1 MSTATTHHARI
12 LSAAAAVATALGLAA
27 TTTAAAGPAAAVPI
41 GPGCPALYVLGV
53 QGTGQSSPTADP
65 LADTGVVGA
74 LIAPVLSAAP
84 GLVQRS
90 YISYGAGFGGAVP
103 GGGPDPYVVSVTDA
117 RNQLDAAATQIT
129 DTCPNTMIAGIG
141 YSQGAQAVSSF
152 ARDIGAGAGPIAPE
166 RIAGIALYA
175 HPDRAPD
182 APIFPGRPG
191 QTVPDPAPGTGG
203 AAVAAIQ
210 ISNPPAGG
218 GGIADGAT
226 SYGALTGRVA
236 DICTDGDLAC
246 SAPGRAALLRV
257 GAEIAAQADLRDPI
271 AAIGS
276 LGALLSAALGDTWT
290 TVVLGD
296 FQVGGGN
303 VDYAPQLPL
312 AARLIDAA
320 DPRIPAPSPHD
331 GDVAAARWNEISGA
345 VAANPIGLLPK
356 LAGQLAAAW
365 GQLVAD
371 NADLVNPAVLLRYL
385 DTVARHNNYATSGQ
399 LASGIAW
406 MVALAHDIAGSH

>member
-1 MSTATTHHARI
+1 MSTATTHRARI
-12 LSAAAAVATALGLAA
+12 LSAAAVVATAVGLA
-27 TTTAAAGPAAAVPI
+27 TAATAGPAAAVPI

-117 RNQLDAAATQIT
+117 RNQLDAAAAQIA
-129 DTCPNTMIAGIG
+129 DACPNTMIAGIG
-141 YSQGAQAVSSF
+141 YSQGAQAISSF
-152 ARDIGAGAGPIAPE
+152 ARDVGAGAGPVAPE

-191 QTVPDPAPGTGG
+191 QTVPDPAPGTSG
-203 AAVAAIQ
+203 AAVAGVQ
-210 ISNPPAGG
+210 ITNLPAGG

-246 SAPGRAALLRV
+246 SAPERAALLRV
-257 GAEIAAQADLRDPI
+257 GAEIAAQADLRDPL
-271 AAIGS
+271 AAINS
-276 LGALLSAALGDTWT
+276 LAAVFSAALGDTWT

-296 FQVGGGN
+296 FRVGAGA
-303 VDYAPQLPL
+303 VDYAPQLSL

-331 GDVAAARWNEISGA
+331 IGAAAAKWNEITA
-345 VAANPIGLLPK
+345 TVAANPIGLLPK
-356 LAGQLAAAW
+356 LAGQLGAAW

-371 NADLVNPAVLLRYL
+371 NADLVNPAVWARFA
-385 DTVARHNNYATSGQ
+385 DTVARHNNYAINGQ

-406 MVALAHDIAGSH
+406 MVALAHDIAGSR

>member
-1 MSTATTHHARI
+1 MTAEANNRACV
-12 LSAAAAVATALGLAA
+12 LAAAVAAAAMLGLAGV
-27 TTTAAAGPAAAVPI
+27 TTAPGSAEAVPLS
-41 GPGCPALYVLGV
+41 GCPALYLLGV
-53 QGTGQSSPTADP
+53 QGTGQSSPTADL

-90 YISYGAGFGGAVP
+90 YIPYGAGFGGAVP

-117 RNQLDAAATQIT
+117 RTQLDAAASQIAE
-129 DTCPNTMIAGIG
+129 TCPSTMIAGIG
-141 YSQGAQAVSSF
+141 YSQGAQAMSLF
-152 ARDIGAGAGPIAPE
+152 ARDVGAGVGPVAPD

-191 QTVPDPAPGTGG
+191 QTGPDPAPGTSG
-203 AAVAAIQ
+203 AAVSAVQ

-246 SAPGRAALLRV
+246 SAPDRAALLRV
-257 GAEIAAQADLRDPI
+257 GAEIAAQADLRDPV

-276 LGALLSAALGDTWT
+276 LNTLLTAAIGDAWT
-290 TVVLGD
+290 TVVLND
-296 FQVGGGN
+296 FQVRAGD
-303 VDYAPQLPL
+303 VDYAPQLGL
-312 AARLIDAA
+312 AARLIEAA
-320 DPRIPAPSPHD
+320 DPREPGPNPEQI
-331 GDVAAARWNEISGA
+331 GAAGARWSEITA
-345 VAANPIGLLPK
+345 TVAANPIGLVPK
-356 LAGQLAAAW
+356 LVDQLGTAW
-365 GQLVAD
+365 GGLVAD
-371 NADLVNPAVLLRYL
+371 NADLLNPAIWVRYA
-385 DTVARHNNYATSGQ
+385 DTVARHNNYAINGQ
-399 LASGIAW
+399 LNSGIAW
-406 MVALAHDIAGSH
+406 MVALAHDIAGSR